1 MHSMPRPQTLTETW
15 AESSLETKALN
26 DYEWDLIKKVSLPE
40 LYHSNHEWWWHIVNM
55 TDPEHMFRQW
65 GSDYMSY
72 KGLYHTYWGPTPKEQ
87 NRFDIF
93 VLFMRDK
100 DGPQNMTMVN
110 SMGLKT
116 PEDYCSFFNVDRT
129 TALKMKS
136 LYDGRVTVEPK
147 WIKAK

>member
-1 MHSMPRPQTLTETW
+1 MRQMRRPQTLTETW

-26 DYEWDLIKKVSLPE
+26 DYEWDLIEKVSLVE

-55 TDPEHMFRQW
+55 TDPEHMFSQW
-65 GSDYMSY
+65 CVDYMSY

-87 NRFDIF
+87 NRFDLF

-100 DGPQNMTMVN
+100 DGPQNMTMIN

-136 LYDGRVTVEPK
+136 LYEGRVTVEPK